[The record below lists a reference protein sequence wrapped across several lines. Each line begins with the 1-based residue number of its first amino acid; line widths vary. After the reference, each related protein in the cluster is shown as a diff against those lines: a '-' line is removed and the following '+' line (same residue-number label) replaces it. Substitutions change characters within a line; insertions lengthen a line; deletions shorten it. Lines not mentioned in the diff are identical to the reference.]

1 MRGQLGHLQPREAVF
16 CYCVA
21 NVHQAAHQWAFGID
35 RSTLCFC
42 GPQGSSSTLYHSRF
56 DYRASSGSALRS
68 LRREKYLVGRS
79 LQHQHGDA
87 VMVRILA
94 DDNDQRS
101 QHVSLL
107 LRTARMGPFRRF
119 VVVGEVAL
127 RALWSG
133 NRTRIYRLG
142 REIFSRRAGLLAAF
156 LLAINLFHIQYSQQ
170 ARSYSLVVLLVVISF
185 LSFLESVRQRPRL
198 AWTICYVLCTTL
210 ALYAHFFAALAIV
223 TQVICTLTLPDRRRI
238 ALPQLVRIGVV
249 LVLGSPVLWF
259 VLFRNRG
266 QLNWIQPVHPRDL
279 YHFLLYLTGSG
290 VKFGIALI
298 GFIVA
303 SKVSIS
309 RWRTRGWNLQ
319 TWLFFVVT
327 GWFLLPIC
335 VTMLV
340 SIWKPIYSPRFL
352 IFCLPAALLL
362 VGAGLAEIT
371 HSWITCVLI
380 AMLTVGA
387 VNPIRMYYADP
398 GPEDWKSVVEF
409 LSRNTTPGDIAYV
422 PESYCA
428 LPLKYALTQASPKGF
443 GLQITST
450 TPLAGETGHIWI
462 IECSVAENLNPQPM
476 FPSYNVK
483 EARTFTA
490 VQIFRLDKK

>member
-1 MRGQLGHLQPREAVF
+1 MSTRPLTNGLSELTGRPSASAGLKDRVVPCIALGLIIALAAALRFAHLGAKSIWSDEAFSISMATLSWSAFWRMITTSEANMSLYYFVLRGW
-16 CYCVA
+16 
-21 NVHQAAHQWAFGID
+21 VHFGD
-35 RSTLCFC
+35 SSWWVRSL
-42 GPQGSSSTLYHSRF
+42 
-56 DYRASSGSALRS
+56 SALFG
-68 LRREKYLVGRS
+68 V
-79 LQHQHGDA
+79 A
-87 VMVRILA
+87 TV
-94 DDNDQRS
+94 
-101 QHVSLL
+101 
-107 LRTARMGPFRRF
+107 P
-119 VVVGEVAL
+119 VV
-127 RALWSG
+127 
-133 NRTRIYRLG
+133 YRLG

-156 LLAINLFHIQYSQQ
+156 LVAINLFHIQYSQQ
-170 ARSYSLVVLLVVISF
+170 ARSYSLVVLLVAVSF
-185 LSFLESVRQRPRL
+185 LSFLECLRQRPRL
-198 AWTICYVLCTTL
+198 AWTICYVLSTAL

-238 ALPQLVRIGVV
+238 AIPQLVRIGVV

-309 RWRTRGWNLQ
+309 RWRTRGWNMQ
-319 TWLFFVVT
+319 TWFFFVVAV
-327 GWFLLPIC
+327 WFLLPIC

-428 LPLKYALTQASPKGF
+428 LPLNYALTQASPKGF

-462 IECSVAENLNPQPM
+462 IECSLAENLNPQPM

-483 EARTFTA
+483 EVRTFTA
-490 VQIFRLDKK
+490 VQILRLDKK